1 MRESSK
7 TLQIGLYLYLK
18 AIDSKKNSCG
28 VKLITIL
35 ADKFAIFGYIID
47 QSRIKAGSQMRYER
61 IIYFCKSILL

>member
-35 ADKFAIFGYIID
+35 ADKFTIFGHIID
-47 QSRIKAGSQMRYER
+47 QSRIKAMK
-61 IIYFCKSILL
+61 YFFVLTAACKQLE